1 MRGARTLIA
10 GALRRL
16 VRSRRGGGGRRDPAG
31 CVGTGAAVTRSPL
44 AGTRIRERRL
54 TLGIKQADL
63 AQEAGISPSYLNLIE
78 HNRRRIGGALLGRI
92 ARALSV
98 DISALTRGADA
109 KQIDALSE
117 AATRHRDAAPEAD
130 RIDEFVGRFPGWSR
144 VVAAQQRRIE
154 GLEHEV
160 AGLTDRLVH
169 DPFLAGAL
177 HEILSKVAAIRSTA
191 SILTETDDID
201 GNWLRRFHRNLGADS
216 RKLSESAAAL
226 AGYLEAEGSDAPAAL
241 SAQEE
246 VEAFLESHGFHFPAL
261 ETAGADGGD
270 DIIDRV
276 IDAAAAP
283 SDAAR
288 ADLRDHLRTYLHDA
302 RRLPL
307 AAFAQAAVETAFD
320 PARLAAQFGTD
331 LAAAVRRMATLP
343 ADQGA
348 IPIGLVAC
356 DAAGALTL
364 RKSTDLL
371 PMPRFGSAC
380 ALWPLFDALARPH
393 APVRATLASA
403 ARPAIR
409 FTAIAV
415 SETRYPEGSD
425 GPVLRRAVMAI
436 LPETV
441 AAVPDAGPD
450 RVVGSACRVCVRQAC
465 PARRDPALVTHG
477 FDTGEAGIQ

>member
-1 MRGARTLIA
+1 M
-10 GALRRL
+10 
-16 VRSRRGGGGRRDPAG
+16 
-31 CVGTGAAVTRSPL
+31 GAAVTRSPL

-92 ARALSV
+92 ARALTV

-109 KQIDALSE
+109 KQIDVLSE
-117 AATRHRDAAPEAD
+117 AATRHGDVAPEAD

-154 GLEHEV
+154 GLEHDV

-191 SILTETDDID
+191 SILTETEDLDA
-201 GNWLRRFHRNLGADS
+201 NWLRRFHRNLGADS

-226 AGYLEAEGSDAPAAL
+226 AGYLEAEEGETPAAL

-246 VEAFLESHGFHFPAL
+246 VETFLEAHGFHFPAL
-261 ETAGADGGD
+261 ETAGAEDGN
-270 DIIDRV
+270 DIIDREL
-276 IDAAAAP
+276 DAAAALGE
-283 SDAAR
+283 AAR
-288 ADLRDHLRTYLHDA
+288 ADLRDHLQVYLRDA
-302 RRLPL
+302 SQLPL
-307 AAFAQAAVETAFD
+307 AAFAHAAVQAAFD

-331 LAAAVRRMATLP
+331 LAAVVRRMATLP

-348 IPIGLVAC
+348 IPIGFVAC
-356 DAAGALTL
+356 DASGALTL

-371 PMPRFGSAC
+371 PMPRSGAAC
-380 ALWPLFDALARPH
+380 ALWPLFDALAQPH
-393 APVRATLASA
+393 VPVRARLASA
-403 ARPAIR
+403 ARPAIC
-409 FTAIAV
+409 FTAVAV
-415 SETRYPEGSD
+415 SDTRYPEGSD

-436 LPETV
+436 LPEAV
-441 AAVPDAGPD
+441 AAVPDDGPD
-450 RVVGSACRVCVRQAC
+450 RVVGSACRVCARRAC

-477 FDTGEAGIQ
+477 FDSREAAIP